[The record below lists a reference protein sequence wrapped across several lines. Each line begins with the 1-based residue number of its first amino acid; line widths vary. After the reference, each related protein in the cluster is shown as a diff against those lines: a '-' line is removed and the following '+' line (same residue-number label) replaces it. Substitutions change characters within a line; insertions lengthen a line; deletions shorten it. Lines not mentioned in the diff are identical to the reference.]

1 MNNNN
6 VEKQLTVQKRI
17 NAALTIG
24 LVSLAGYFGLA
35 KPTVTEFEEIS
46 VERLNIL
53 EKKSYGTR

>member
-17 NAALTIG
+17 NAALSIG
-24 LVSLAGYFGLA
+24 LISLAGYVGLA

-46 VERLNIL
+46 VEHL
-53 EKKSYGTR
+53 KK